1 MAELTIGAHNYRT
14 RPMDV
19 MVQLFVAKR
28 VAPVISQLS
37 GIVQAADGKPDAVVT
52 QMVLRMAELPD
63 DDIGFILDKCM
74 SLVLREQVGQWVP
87 AWNGNAKRPQFDDLS
102 LADLLQLTGA
112 VFMENL
118 QSFLPDRPPAS
129 A

>member
-1 MAELTIGAHNYRT
+1 MAELTVGAHSYRT

-19 MVQLFVAKR
+19 MTQLFVAKR
-28 VAPVISQLS
+28 TLPVISQLS
-37 GIVQAADGKPDAVVT
+37 SIAQAAEGKPDAVMT
-52 QMVLRMAELPD
+52 QTVLRMAELPD
-63 DDIGFILDKCM
+63 EDIAFILDKCM
-74 SLVLREQVGQWVP
+74 SLVLREQNGQWVP

-118 QSFLPDRPPAS
+118 SSFLPDPPPAS